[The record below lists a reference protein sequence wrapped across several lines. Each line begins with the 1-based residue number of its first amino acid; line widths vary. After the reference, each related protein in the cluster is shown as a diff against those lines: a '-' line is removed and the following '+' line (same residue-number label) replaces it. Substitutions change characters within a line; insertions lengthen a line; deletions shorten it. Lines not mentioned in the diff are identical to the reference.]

1 MTKHLIA
8 KALGTYINLIGHF
21 RPDTATALAYR
32 FFSRPRAGRLTENK
46 LAPVLA
52 KAEHETFAL
61 PNGDRFRTYRWPG
74 NNTVIMLVHGWESNA
89 ARWEKMLP
97 HLQQTGAT
105 IVALDAP
112 AHGLSDGHE
121 FSVPGYAD
129 AIHIAVQHYN
139 PSAIIGHSMGGAA
152 TLYHQHRDRHP
163 SVNKMVLLGAP
174 SDLRVL
180 VDHYTNLLGLNR
192 RTKTRLEQYFKT
204 RFNVVVD
211 EFSGHRFGQTVDIGG
226 LIAHDISDTVVA
238 FAEAEKIAKGWTSAR
253 LLTTNRL
260 GHSMHDDAL
269 YAEIADFL
277 R

>member
-139 PSAIIGHSMGGAA
+139 PSAIILHSM
-152 TLYHQHRDRHP
+152 
-163 SVNKMVLLGAP
+163 
-174 SDLRVL
+174 
-180 VDHYTNLLGLNR
+180 
-192 RTKTRLEQYFKT
+192 
-204 RFNVVVD
+204 
-211 EFSGHRFGQTVDIGG
+211 
-226 LIAHDISDTVVA
+226 
-238 FAEAEKIAKGWTSAR
+238 
-253 LLTTNRL
+253 
-260 GHSMHDDAL
+260 
-269 YAEIADFL
+269 
-277 R
+277 